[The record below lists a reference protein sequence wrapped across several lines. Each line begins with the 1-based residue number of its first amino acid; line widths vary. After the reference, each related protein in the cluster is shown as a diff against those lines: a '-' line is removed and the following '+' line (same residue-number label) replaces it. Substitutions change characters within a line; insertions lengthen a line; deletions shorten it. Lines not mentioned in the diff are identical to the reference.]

1 MNSVTERRTT
11 EYSRAERRSKDS
23 DYSPAGRIA
32 AAMCAVLLV
41 LSSFLWFGAGGQ
53 PAFAETAGEN
63 LSVRVQYF
71 GERGDMIREKA
82 SFSRSDLEAM
92 GAQTWYYSNV
102 TSVGTVMSMAAY
114 GPEVM
119 TIIEAAG
126 IDPAAIKNVTFRTT
140 DGYTRNFTVQQHLMF
155 GGRYYYPELSSN
167 YERGDDSQSL
177 VPLPG
182 SLEGAY
188 EVPSILALTFG
199 ATKASGVYAE
209 DLIQGTKQ
217 TYRFCMGQTPL
228 TEGVQTRPGQDGGDV
243 SSMDSVHSIYGI
255 DVTLTGSPVAG
266 IGIDPVSSKLKV
278 GSVTQLQVHISGDE
292 LFADEF
298 SGEVGRLKWSSSDK
312 SIATVDQEG
321 NVTIRKP
328 GKVTITVRAANGM
341 SASVTING
349 TGGAKEQQK
358 ADVTKK
364 QSSQTQTRQAAT
376 ASRSQ
381 TRASQKAQQTQP
393 EQTRPTVQMR
403 EISLGGQ
410 INEEP
415 AEEIEERAMAE
426 DTAALEEQK
435 PYSAGT
441 AAGAAGTAIAAAGVG
456 GAFRYRRFRQI
467 IKGWTRR
474 P

>member
-1 MNSVTERRTT
+1 LRGMNSVTEKRTT
-11 EYSRAERRSKDS
+11 E
-23 DYSPAGRIA
+23 YSPAGRIVA
-32 AAMCAVLLV
+32 AVCAVLMA
-41 LSSFLWFGAGGQ
+41 LSSCLWFGGSGE
-53 PAFAETAGEN
+53 PAFAETAGDV

-82 SFSRSDLEAM
+82 SFSRSELEAM

-102 TSVGTVMSMAAY
+102 TSVGTVMSMAAC

-155 GGRYYYPELSSN
+155 GGRYFYPNLSSN
-167 YERGDDSQSL
+167 YERSEDNRSL
-177 VPLPG
+177 TPLPG

-199 ATKASGVYAE
+199 ASKAEGVRAE
-209 DLIQGTKQ
+209 ELNQGTKQ

-228 TEGVQTRPGQDGGDV
+228 TEGTKTRPGQDGGDV

-255 DVTLTGSPVAG
+255 DVTLSGSPVAG
-266 IGIDPVSSKLKV
+266 IGIDPVGSDLKV
-278 GSVTQLQVHISGDE
+278 GSVTKLSIYIDGDE
-292 LFADEF
+292 LFADDF
-298 SGEVGRLKWSSSDK
+298 GKALGKLKWKSSDP

-321 NVTIRKP
+321 NVTILKP
-328 GKVTITVRAANGM
+328 GKVTITVTAENGM
-341 SASVTING
+341 SASVVING
-349 TGGAKEQQK
+349 TGKAKKEKQK
-358 ADVTKK
+358 AEVTKK
-364 QSSQTQTRQAAT
+364 TTSKAQPQIQTTT
-376 ASRSQ
+376 ARSQ
-381 TRASQKAQQTQP
+381 SKASKKATSKQP
-393 EQTRPTVQMR
+393 EPTRPTVHMR

-410 INEEP
+410 ITEEP
-415 AEEIEERAMAE
+415 PEAVEERAMDE
-426 DTAALEEQK
+426 NTAALEEQK
-435 PYSAGT
+435 PYSPGT